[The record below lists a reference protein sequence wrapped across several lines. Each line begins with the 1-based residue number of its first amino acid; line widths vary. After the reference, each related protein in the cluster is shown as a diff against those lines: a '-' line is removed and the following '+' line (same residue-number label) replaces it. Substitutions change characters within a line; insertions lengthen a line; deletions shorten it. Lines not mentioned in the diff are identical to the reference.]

1 MFYVL
6 VIFFAKCS
14 QKKSTQK
21 SPCSDPALCVC
32 SSKQNLLQKI
42 IPSIMKLNQYHVIT
56 RPVINSIRD
65 RDYRSD
71 RKVPLSGKHFEESF
85 YFGDFAGKEITLQ

>member
-1 MFYVL
+1 
-6 VIFFAKCS
+6 
-14 QKKSTQK
+14 
-21 SPCSDPALCVC
+21 
-32 SSKQNLLQKI
+32 
-42 IPSIMKLNQYHVIT
+42 MKLNQYHVIT